1 MSQDGDIRTSFRYL
15 PAVSGWLDSDASAS
29 NHDLPLHNN
38 NKGPVSMN
46 PITRLAAVI
55 SLASLLPLNA
65 TAAGNGTVEVLHW
78 WTSGGEAAAVQTLK
92 AQVEKDGF
100 TWKDNAVAGGGGAAA
115 MTVLKSRAVA
125 GNPPAAAQIK
135 GPDIQEWGALGLLT
149 ELDEVST
156 ANDWDTLLPPKVAR
170 IMKYDGHYVAVPVN
184 IHRVNWL
191 WINPQ
196 VFEKAGAKVPTT
208 LDELFVAADQLKAAG
223 FQPLAHGGQP
233 WQDSTV
239 FESLVLSMLGPKGYH
254 AAFVELDEKTLTGE
268 PMVEVFRTLQRL
280 GGYMDPNRAGRDWN
294 IAAADVI
301 NGKAGMQIMGDWAKS
316 EWTAAGKVAG
326 KDYQCVA
333 FPGTQGSFTYNI
345 DSLAMFR
352 LKDDNDI
359 KAQNDLAKV
368 ALEPQFQT
376 VFNQNKG
383 SLPVRQDMDMGAFDA
398 CTQQSAKDFKVAE
411 QGDGLQPSMAHNMAS
426 TLAVQGAIFDVVTNF
441 LNDPKADPLKAVKHL
456 DSAIKSAK

>member
-1 MSQDGDIRTSFRYL
+1 
-15 PAVSGWLDSDASAS
+15 
-29 NHDLPLHNN
+29 
-38 NKGPVSMN
+38 MN
-46 PITRLAAVI
+46 AINRLAAVI
-55 SLASLLPLNA
+55 SIASLMPLS
-65 TAAGNGTVEVLHW
+65 THAAGNGTVEVLHW
-78 WTSGGEAAAVQTLK
+78 WTSGGEAAAVETLK
-92 AQVEKDGF
+92 KQVESDGF

-149 ELDEVST
+149 ELDEVSE
-156 ANDWDTLLPPKVAR
+156 ANHWDTLLPPKVAE

-196 VFEKAGAKVPTT
+196 ALAKAGATVPTT
-208 LDELFVAADQLKAAG
+208 LDELFVTADKLKAAG

-239 FESLVLSMLGPKGYH
+239 FESLALSILGPKGYH
-254 AAFVELDEKTLTGE
+254 AAFVDLDEKTLTG
-268 PMVEVFRTLQRL
+268 PDMIKVFETLKRL
-280 GGYMDPNRAGRDWN
+280 AGYMDANRAGRDWN
-294 IAAADVI
+294 IAAAEVI
-301 NGKAGMQIMGDWAKS
+301 NGRAGMQIMGDWAKS

-345 DSLAMFR
+345 DSLAMFK
-352 LKDDNDI
+352 LKDPDDI

-368 ALEPQFQT
+368 ALEPSFQT

-383 SLPVRQDMDMGAFDA
+383 SLPVRQDMDMSAFDA
-398 CTQQSAKDFKVAE
+398 CTQASAKDFKEAE
-411 QGDGLQPSMAHNMAS
+411 KGEGLQPSMAHNMS
-426 TLAVQGAIFDVVTNF
+426 SSLAVQGAIFDVVTHF
-441 LNDPKADPLKAVKHL
+441 LNHPDADPAMTAKQLN
-456 DSAIKSAK
+456 SAIKSAR

>member
-1 MSQDGDIRTSFRYL
+1 
-15 PAVSGWLDSDASAS
+15 
-29 NHDLPLHNN
+29 
-38 NKGPVSMN
+38 MN
-46 PITRLAAVI
+46 AFTRLATAV
-55 SLASLLPLNA
+55 SLACSLPLSA
-65 TAAGNGTVEVLHW
+65 VAADNGTVEVLHW

-92 AQVEKDGF
+92 QQIEKDGF

-149 ELDEVST
+149 ELDEVSS
-156 ANDWDTLLPPKVAR
+156 ANKWDELLPAKLTP
-170 IMKYDGHYVAVPVN
+170 IWKYDGHYVAVPVN

-196 VFEKAGAKVPTT
+196 VFEKAGAKVPET
-208 LDELFVAADQLKAAG
+208 LDELFAAADKLKAAG

-239 FESLVLSMLGPKGYH
+239 FENLVLSLLGPEGYH
-254 AAFVELDEKTLTGE
+254 KAFVDLDTDTLTG
-268 PMVEVFRTLQRL
+268 PKMVDTFKALQRL
-280 GGYMDPNRAGRDWN
+280 AGYMDPNRAGRDWN

-301 NGKAGMQIMGDWAKS
+301 TGKAGMQIMGDWAKS
-316 EWTAAGKVAG
+316 EWTAAKKTAG
-326 KDYQCVA
+326 TDYVCVP

-345 DSLAMFR
+345 DSLAMFK
-352 LKDDNDI
+352 LTKENDI

-368 ALEPQFQT
+368 ALEKPFQT
-376 VFNQNKG
+376 AFNQNKG
-383 SLPVRQDMDMGAFDA
+383 SLPVRQDMDMSQFDA
-398 CTQQSAKDFKVAE
+398 CTQRSSKDFQQAS

-426 TLAVQGAIFDVVTNF
+426 TLAVQGAIFDVVSNF
-441 LNDPKADPLKAVKHL
+441 LNDPKADPAKAAKQL
-456 DSAIKSAK
+456 DAAIKAAR